1 MRSVPL
7 SVYRSRSSGRW
18 ALAALLLATLLGA
31 CSTPNP
37 PPPGP
42 KGQAPAR
49 ATEDRPAGRSL
60 ALPELT
66 EALAQAE
73 AALAAGDDSRLADLL
88 GRLLQSGTTE
98 ANLPFAMRLRWR
110 ALRSAEALAAG
121 QGLASA
127 GILLDLLP
135 APTAQETQAIVDL
148 AFPSLIRGPLSGASL
163 EDASDALRAYAALS
177 HQIQSSARRPYALSD
192 QLASWQAKWPA
203 FPLPSSLQRETR
215 PAPVPL
221 RVAVLLPFSGPLQSA
236 GEALRDG
243 LLSAQFENLQAGEP
257 GAQLRFFDSAG
268 APLATVLAQAL
279 AFQPDHII
287 GPLTRDEVATLN
299 GLAQGQETTTPPILA
314 LNRLPAATPAAV
326 WSYALEP
333 EEEGEQL
340 AEQSWLQGHRRLL
353 ILHDQAP
360 WAQRLASAAETRFE
374 RLGGEIAERQ
384 GFSATADLGAA
395 VAAALLVE
403 EGENRSRA
411 LRRLLR
417 VPLETEPRR
426 RQDIDGVLLI
436 ADPLPGQTLKSALA
450 YYFAGDLPVWA
461 SSQVLAPEP
470 SPTALKDL
478 EAVTFALPPWRL
490 HRLPGPAHPDQGAK
504 PVPESPPPLGP
515 LHALGAD
522 AWFLIHWQRGAAGAL
537 PFPGLTG
544 QIANTEQPR
553 RFSRH
558 LSFAQLREGRFSP
571 LAELAPL
578 APLTAAGQS
587 ETAPRLP
594 AP

>member
-1 MRSVPL
+1 
-7 SVYRSRSSGRW
+7 
-18 ALAALLLATLLGA
+18 
-31 CSTPNP
+31 
-37 PPPGP
+37 
-42 KGQAPAR
+42 
-49 ATEDRPAGRSL
+49 
-60 ALPELT
+60 
-66 EALAQAE
+66 
-73 AALAAGDDSRLADLL
+73 
-88 GRLLQSGTTE
+88 
-98 ANLPFAMRLRWR
+98 
-110 ALRSAEALAAG
+110 
-121 QGLASA
+121 
-127 GILLDLLP
+127 
-135 APTAQETQAIVDL
+135 
-148 AFPSLIRGPLSGASL
+148 
-163 EDASDALRAYAALS
+163 
-177 HQIQSSARRPYALSD
+177 
-192 QLASWQAKWPA
+192 
-203 FPLPSSLQRETR
+203 
-215 PAPVPL
+215 
-221 RVAVLLPFSGPLQSA
+221 VAVLLPFSGPLQSA

-571 LAELAPL
+571 LAKLAPL

>member
-98 ANLPFAMRLRWR
+98 TNLPFALRLRWR

-135 APTAQETQAIVDL
+135 APTARETQAIVDL

-571 LAELAPL
+571 LAKLAPL

>member
-66 EALAQAE
+66 ETLAQAE
-73 AALAAGDDSRLADLL
+73 AALAAGDDRRLADLL

-98 ANLPFAMRLRWR
+98 TNLPFALRLRWR

-127 GILLDLLP
+127 GMLLDLLP

-148 AFPSLIRGPLSGASL
+148 AFPSLVRGPLSGATL
-163 EDASDALRAYAALS
+163 EDASDALRAYATLS

-221 RVAVLLPFSGPLQSA
+221 RVAVLLPFTGPLQSA

-299 GLAQGQETTTPPILA
+299 DLAQEQETTTPPILA
-314 LNRLPAATPAAV
+314 LNRLPKATPAAV

-490 HRLPGPAHPDQGAK
+490 HRLPGPAHPTQGAK
-504 PVPESPPPLGP
+504 PVPESPPPGP

-522 AWFLIHWQRGAAGAL
+522 AWFLIHWQRGAAAAL

-558 LSFAQLREGRFSP
+558 LSFAQLRAGRFLP
-571 LAELAPL
+571 LAERAPL

-587 ETAPRLP
+587 ATVPRLP